1 MSDLFETQNEVTQ
14 DDCDTYAQNLVK
26 GSVTPVPWQGFHS
39 YTLRSNSGLII
50 QFRSKA
56 SPLDSSTTKLAK
68 QVHGHLAPTTTYHG
82 LMPNS
87 SVSVWVMEIIAGVGY
102 LFTASTITTAKL
114 DITVTDF
121 AKFYAASWKN
131 PQSPAKEKIHLYTT
145 KFDQLSAS
153 LPPRFTEILENTQKN
168 MGLIIDLVP
177 WVLTHQD
184 LSGMNI
190 LVDPDTGHI
199 TGVVD
204 WADATIEPFGM
215 ALWGLES
222 VLGCSGPKGWLYFG
236 SDPSYSHFGCNS
248 SRSRALFWK
257 TLLREIECTIS
268 DECRHA
274 INEVRILGILLRYG
288 FRWEYEMLSP
298 VKDTTYLD
306 VFLKNELKLAEKSHR
321 LEGTY

>member
-14 DDCDTYAQNLVK
+14 EECDTYAQNLVK
-26 GSVTPVPWQGFHS
+26 GSVTPMPWQGFHS

-68 QVHGHLAPTTTYHG
+68 KVYGHLAPATIYHG

-87 SVSVWVMEIIAGVGY
+87 SVSIWVMEIIGGVGY
-102 LFTASTITTAKL
+102 LFTAGTITTAKL
-114 DITVTDF
+114 DITVADF

-131 PQSPAKEKIHLYTT
+131 PLSPAKDKQHLYTC
-145 KFDQLSAS
+145 KLKQLSSS
-153 LPPRFTEILENTQKN
+153 LPPRFTKIIENTQKN
-168 MGLIIDLVP
+168 MGQMINAVP

-184 LSGMNI
+184 LSDMNI
-190 LVDPDTGHI
+190 LVDPDSGHI

-204 WADATIEPFGM
+204 WADATVEPFGM

-222 VLGCSGPKGWLYFG
+222 VLGYSGPDGWSYFG
-236 SDPSYSHFGCNS
+236 SDP

-257 TLLREIECTIS
+257 AFLREIGCTIS
-268 DECRHA
+268 DECYRA
-274 INEVRILGILLRYG
+274 INDVKTLGVLLRYG
-288 FRWEYEMLSP
+288 FCWENGTVSP

-306 VFLKNELKLAEKSHR
+306 TFLRDELKLAEEQHLKFHS
-321 LEGTY
+321 